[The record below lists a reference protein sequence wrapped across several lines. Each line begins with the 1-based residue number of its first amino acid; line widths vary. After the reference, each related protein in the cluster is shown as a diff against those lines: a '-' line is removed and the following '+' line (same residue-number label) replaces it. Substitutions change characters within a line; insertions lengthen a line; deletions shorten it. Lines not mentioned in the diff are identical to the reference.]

1 MFRKTQVTCVYGHV
15 ISFKP
20 LTSQLMKMDALSA
33 AYDSDTSS
41 GAEEEETPQQ
51 EDEATPINVEESS
64 SVLSRLKE
72 KFPLN
77 SAPAVPIR
85 VSILRA
91 LIGNRDVLFLRR
103 KIRTTCCD

>member
-1 MFRKTQVTCVYGHV
+1 
-15 ISFKP
+15 
-20 LTSQLMKMDALSA
+20 MKMDTLSA
-33 AYDSDTSS
+33 AYDSDASS
-41 GAEEEETPQQ
+41 GAEGEETPQQ

-85 VSILRA
+85 VSIRRA
-91 LIGNRDVLFLRR
+91 LIGIETYASFFSVGKSGRPVASRSGHEGGRVQPDGRAALC
-103 KIRTTCCD
+103 T